1 MIAPIRAQST
11 RVLNA
16 AALRSVSA
24 ASCSSTS
31 SSSAVASSSRA
42 VLIAKRP
49 MVTKAERWTP
59 ALAHSP
65 ALPDA
70 SNAQTKAD
78 LTATLPNIEAR
89 WGSLSKEEQF
99 GVFRLLEEIQKKD
112 WKELSI
118 DEKKAAYFI
127 SFGPHGPRKP
137 ITAPGQ
143 GLRTATGVVISFVAT
158 LAVFYGFRSIAAPA
172 PKTLTT
178 EYQEQMTQKAL
189 EEKQNPITGI
199 ASAGYKGQ
207 GHVQKSY
214 V

>member
-1 MIAPIRAQST
+1 
-11 RVLNA
+11 
-16 AALRSVSA
+16 
-24 ASCSSTS
+24 
-31 SSSAVASSSRA
+31 
-42 VLIAKRP
+42 

-70 SNAQTKAD
+70 SNPQIKAD
-78 LTATLPNIEAR
+78 LTASLPQIEAR
-89 WGSLSKEEQF
+89 WASLSKEEQF

-137 ITAPGQ
+137 ITQPGQ
-143 GLRTATGVVISFVAT
+143 GAKTFVGVVVGIIASVC
-158 LAVFYGFRSIAAPA
+158 VFYGFRSIAAPP

-178 EYQEQMTQKAL
+178 EYQEQMTQRAI

-199 ASAGYKGQ
+199 ASEGYKGK
-207 GHVQKSY
+207 GHVAKSY
-214 V
+214 A